1 MFYDKKEIHAKATK
15 LYESSKVF
23 LSYMEDEEMFPLLF
37 KLKTLKQNDI
47 MKNYQIVLDEVEY
60 FKKSNLNIV
69 YDEFH
74 FKTIGSQKLPVEVVF
89 ETRNEFL
96 SFIAKKSE
104 FHQFIENYEK
114 IVARYEVL
122 KTLLRQ
128 KPKIIAQNFQNWERL
143 LDVCDFF
150 AVHSKPNVY
159 VRELAIKNVDT
170 KFIERNRATLDLLLS
185 NILKCD
191 EFDNSII
198 NLGNYG
204 FERKYGLKYPL
215 PQVRFRILDD
225 ALKIRGLSDV
235 TLNVDEFANLSIACE
250 NVYIV
255 ENQITTLSFPNMKNS
270 IVIFGSG
277 YGVGTLKNVQWLH
290 EKNIYYWGDI
300 DKDGFAILSQARGYF
315 KNIKSIFMN
324 EEVIDLFK
332 EFGVQDDKNENV
344 FKELKNL
351 TADEQ
356 KVYDNLQNNFYA
368 NNFRLEQERLPFDY
382 ICKISF

>member
-356 KVYDNLQNNFYA
+356 KVYDNLQNNFYG

>member
-143 LDVCDFF
+143 LEVCDFF
-150 AVHSKPNVY
+150 ALHSKPNVY
-159 VRELAIKNVDT
+159 IRELAIKNVDT

>member
-1 MFYDKKEIHAKATK
+1 
-15 LYESSKVF
+15 
-23 LSYMEDEEMFPLLF
+23 MFPLLF

-104 FHQFIENYEK
+104 FYQFMENYEK

-324 EEVIDLFK
+324 EDVIDLFK